1 MGGSPSIPSPPPP
14 PDPAEV
20 ARANAMAYR
29 MNVDTYIEKLPDM
42 TRVENKM
49 RMQYMPQQRELE
61 RQLSALDQLA
71 AVRSGLETERMYGPQ
86 RSLETLRRSYELS
99 PQGYALQRGLG
110 AQMTRQFAQLYGRSP
125 YESVEP
131 NVAFG
136 PQQPPPATYYGT
148 IGTAIKNPKMEV

>member
-1 MGGSPSIPSPPPP
+1 MGGRPKIPAPPPP
-14 PDPAEV
+14 PNPQEV
-20 ARANAMAYR
+20 AAANAAAYR
-29 MNVDTYIEKLPDM
+29 MNVDTYIQKLPEM
-42 TRVENKM
+42 TAVENKM

-71 AVRSGLETERMYGPQ
+71 AVRSGLETERLYGPQ

-110 AQMTRQFAQLYGRSP
+110 SQLTRQFAQLYGRSA

-136 PQQPPPATYYGT
+136 PRTPAANYYGT
-148 IGTAIKNPKMEV
+148 IGTNVSQPKMEA

>member
-1 MGGSPSIPSPPPP
+1 MGGSPRIPAPPPP
-14 PDPAEV
+14 PNPQEV
-20 ARANAMAYR
+20 AAANAAAYR
-29 MNVDTYIEKLPDM
+29 MNVDTYIQKLPEM
-42 TRVENKM
+42 TAVENKM

-71 AVRSGLETERMYGPQ
+71 AVRSGLETERLYGPQ

-110 AQMTRQFAQLYGRSP
+110 SQLTRQFTQLYGRSP

-136 PQQPPPATYYGT
+136 PQSPSASYYGT
-148 IGTAIKNPKMEV
+148 IGTNISNPKMEA

>member
-1 MGGSPSIPSPPPP
+1 MGGGPKIPAPPPP
-14 PDPAEV
+14 PDPMAV
-20 ARANAMAYR
+20 AQANAEAYK
-29 MNVDTYIEKLPDM
+29 MNVDTYIKKLPEM
-42 TRVENKM
+42 TAVENKM

-71 AVRSGLETERMYGPQ
+71 AVRSGLEAERTYGPQ

-110 AQMTRQFAQLYGRSP
+110 AQLTRQFEQLYGRSP
-125 YESVEP
+125 YASVEP

-136 PQQPPPATYYGT
+136 PQSPAANYYGT
-148 IGTAIKNPKMEV
+148 IGTNISNPTLQG

>member
-1 MGGSPSIPSPPPP
+1 MGGSPKIPAPPPP
-14 PDPAEV
+14 PNPQEV
-20 ARANAMAYR
+20 AAANAAAYR
-29 MNVDTYIEKLPDM
+29 MNVDTYISKLPEM
-42 TRVENKM
+42 TAVENKM

-71 AVRSGLETERMYGPQ
+71 AVRSGLETERLYGPQ

-110 AQMTRQFAQLYGRSP
+110 SQLTRQFAQLYGRSA

-136 PQQPPPATYYGT
+136 PRTPPANYYGT
-148 IGTAIKNPKMEV
+148 IGTNVSQPKMEA

>member
-1 MGGSPSIPSPPPP
+1 MGGGPKIPSPPPP
-14 PDPAEV
+14 PDPMQV
-20 ARANAMAYR
+20 AQANAAAYR
-29 MNVDTYIEKLPDM
+29 MNVDTYISKLPEM
-42 TRVENKM
+42 TAVENKM

-71 AVRSGLETERMYGPQ
+71 AVRSGLETERTYGPQ

-110 AQMTRQFAQLYGRSP
+110 SQLTRQFEQLYGRSP
-125 YESVEP
+125 YASVEP

-136 PQQPPPATYYGT
+136 PQSPAANYYGT
-148 IGTAIKNPKMEV
+148 IGTNISQPKMEA

>member
-1 MGGSPSIPSPPPP
+1 MGGGPKIPAPPPP
-14 PDPAEV
+14 PDPMAV
-20 ARANAMAYR
+20 AQANAEAYK
-29 MNVDTYIEKLPDM
+29 MNVDTYIKKLPEM
-42 TRVENKM
+42 TAVENKM

-71 AVRSGLETERMYGPQ
+71 AVRSGLEAERTYGPQ

-110 AQMTRQFAQLYGRSP
+110 AQLTRQFEQLYGRSP
-125 YESVEP
+125 YSSVEP

-136 PQQPPPATYYGT
+136 PRTPPANYYGT
-148 IGTAIKNPKMEV
+148 IGTNVSQPKMET

>member
-1 MGGSPSIPSPPPP
+1 MGGGGRSIPAPPPP
-14 PDPAEV
+14 PDPMQV
-20 ARANAMAYR
+20 AQANAAAYS
-29 MNVDTYIEKLPDM
+29 MNVNTYISKLPEM
-42 TRVENKM
+42 TAVENKM

-71 AVRSGLETERMYGPQ
+71 AIRSGLEAERMYGPQ
-86 RSLETLRRSYELS
+86 RSLETLRRTYELT

-136 PQQPPPATYYGT
+136 PQTAPASYYGT
-148 IGTAIKNPKMEV
+148 IGTSISKPNMVQ

>member
-1 MGGSPSIPSPPPP
+1 MGGGPSIPAPPPP
-14 PDPAEV
+14 PNPREV
-20 ARANAMAYR
+20 AQANAEAYR
-29 MNVDTYIEKLPDM
+29 MNVDTYIQKLPEM
-42 TRVENKM
+42 TAVENKM

-71 AVRSGLETERMYGPQ
+71 AVRSGLEAERTYGPQ

-110 AQMTRQFAQLYGRSP
+110 SQMTRQFAQLYGRSP

-136 PQQPPPATYYGT
+136 PKSAPASYYGT
-148 IGTAIKNPKMEV
+148 IGTSISNPEMKA

>member
-1 MGGSPSIPSPPPP
+1 MGGGPSIPAPPPP
-14 PDPAEV
+14 PDPMQV
-20 ARANAMAYR
+20 AQANAEAYR
-29 MNVDTYIEKLPDM
+29 MNVDTYISKLPEM
-42 TRVENKM
+42 TAVENKM

-71 AVRSGLETERMYGPQ
+71 AVKSGLEMERLYGPQ
-86 RSLETLRRSYELS
+86 RSLETLRRTYELS

-110 AQMTRQFAQLYGRSP
+110 SQLTRQFAQLYGRSP

-136 PQQPPPATYYGT
+136 PTPQAPASYYGT
-148 IGTAIKNPKMEV
+148 IGTGISQPKMSA